1 MIRLFFAAG
10 CFPLQND
17 VGGTWTPSSC
27 TAGPN
32 EIGASCKLQCNEGY
46 QLRGSSSVQCTD
58 EGWNS
63 VNGDVIPKCLREYG
77 GFESALDLV
86 LSRD

>member
-1 MIRLFFAAG
+1 MAECL
-10 CFPLQND
+10 PLQND

-32 EIGASCKLQCNEGY
+32 AIGASCKLQCNEGY

-58 EGWNS
+58 KSWYS

-77 GFESALDLV
+77 RFESALGYL
-86 LSRD
+86 LSCDEN